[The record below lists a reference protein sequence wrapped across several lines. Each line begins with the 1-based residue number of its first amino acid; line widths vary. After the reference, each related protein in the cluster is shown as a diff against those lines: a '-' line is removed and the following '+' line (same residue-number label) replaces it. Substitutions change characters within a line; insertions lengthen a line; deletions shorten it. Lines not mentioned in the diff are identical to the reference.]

1 LGEALPRSYFVIL
14 TSRFFRQFTKF
25 FCRINGNPDNV
36 ITLVPQSANACKLV
50 FPAAKPVQP
59 IINVMALLTVLFC
72 IILLV
77 LLVSWAKLNPFLAF
91 LIVSIT
97 AGLLLGIQLD
107 KITGS
112 VQKGLGDTLS
122 TITIIICLG
131 AMIGKLVA
139 SSGAAQRIAE
149 VLVNLFGVK
158 YIQWALVAVGF
169 IIGIPLF
176 YNTGFVL
183 MVPLIFSV
191 VYKYKLPAVYIGLP
205 MLAALSVTHG
215 FLPPHPS
222 PSYLVVAFHANMG
235 TTLIY
240 GLMLAIPAIVLAGP
254 VFARTLKNIPSHP
267 LDTFRA
273 EDLPSDKLPGV
284 ANSFL
289 TALLPV
295 ILLMLTTIY
304 LNIDHS
310 TGTIHKVIA
319 FLGDGSIVML
329 ISLLVA
335 TFTLGIKQGTSMKK
349 LAVTYGD
356 SVKDISLI
364 LLIIAGSGAFKQVL
378 TDSGV
383 NNAIT
388 ALLKSFN
395 LQPLVLGWLLA
406 AVIRISLGSATVAG
420 LTAAGIVST
429 MVLNDPT
436 INPNL
441 MVLAVGAGSLAF
453 SHVNDG
459 GFWLFKEYF
468 NLSIKDTI
476 RSWSVM
482 ETIVSV
488 VGLVGVLLLNQI
500 VK

>member
-1 LGEALPRSYFVIL
+1 MPLI
-14 TSRFFRQFTKF
+14 
-25 FCRINGNPDNV
+25 
-36 ITLVPQSANACKLV
+36 
-50 FPAAKPVQP
+50 
-59 IINVMALLTVLFC
+59 TVLFC
-72 IILLV
+72 ILLLV
-77 LLVSWAKLNPFLAF
+77 LLVSWAKVNPFLAF

-97 AGLLLGIQLD
+97 AGLLLGIPLE
-107 KITGS
+107 KVTAS

-122 TITIIICLG
+122 SITIIICPG
-131 AMIGKLVA
+131 AMLGKLVA
-139 SSGAAQRIAE
+139 DSGAAQKIAE
-149 VLVNLFGVK
+149 VLVNAFGVK
-158 YIQWALVAVGF
+158 HIQWALLIVGF

-183 MVPLIFSV
+183 VVPLIFSV

-222 PSYLVVAFHANMG
+222 PSALVIIFHANMG
-235 TTLIY
+235 KTLIY
-240 GLMLAIPAIVLAGP
+240 GLLLAIPAIVLAGP
-254 VFARTLKNIPSHP
+254 VFSRALKNIHSEP
-267 LDTFRA
+267 LETFRA
-273 EDLPSDKLPGV
+273 EELPADKLPGTL
-284 ANSFL
+284 NSFL

-304 LNIDHS
+304 LNVDHTNGIVHRLIS
-310 TGTIHKVIA
+310 FI
-319 FLGDGSIVML
+319 GDAPIVML
-329 ISLLVA
+329 ISLITA
-335 TFTLGIKQGTSMKK
+335 TFTLGIRQGKTKK
-349 LAVTYGD
+349 YLGGIYGD
-356 SVKDISLI
+356 AVKDISLI

-378 TDSGV
+378 TDSGISSSIA
-383 NNAIT
+383 N
-388 ALLKSFN
+388 LLQSIN
-395 LQPLVLGWLLA
+395 LHPLVLGWLIA
-406 AVIRISLGSATVAG
+406 AIIRISLGSATVAG
-420 LTAAGIVST
+420 LTAAGIVSS
-429 MVLNDPT
+429 MVLHDAS

-488 VGLVGVLLLNQI
+488 VGLIGVLILNQF
-500 VK
+500 V